1 MRSMDKDRC
10 MFMPSYR
17 IFHALESEDVH
28 WEYYGLHYE
37 THLKVLV
44 HRKRHRLFHD
54 CGYVSSWD
62 DHVKSKD
69 DPS

>member
-1 MRSMDKDRC
+1 MMDKDRC
-10 MFMPSYR
+10 KFIPSYR
-17 IFHALESEDVH
+17 IFPAPESDDVH

-37 THLKVLV
+37 THSKVLV
-44 HRKRHRLFHD
+44 HKKR
-54 CGYVSSWD
+54 GSVSSWD

>member
-1 MRSMDKDRC
+1 

-17 IFHALESEDVH
+17 IFSAPKSDEVH

-37 THLKVLV
+37 THLTVLV
-44 HRKRHRLFHD
+44 HRKRHRLFYALHD
-54 CGYVSSWD
+54 CGYASSWD
-62 DHVKSKD
+62 DHVKSND